1 VAAAFDYVIAG
12 AGSAGCVIAARL
24 SEDPGTRVLLLEAG
38 GRDRSPNIKLP
49 AAFSKQFRTKLD
61 WDFSTGPEPHLDGRE
76 LYVPRGKVL
85 GGSSSMDAMMYTR
98 GRPLDFDGWSEEG
111 ATGWSF
117 AEVRPYFERAEHDD
131 GTGSRFLG
139 KSGPLNVAPLPD
151 PRPLTERFLEAAQA
165 AGIPA
170 NPDVNSPEQDGV
182 SPTPVM
188 EKGGRRWSNADA
200 YLKPAMRRPNLTVK
214 TGVHVLG
221 VEVDGGRAVGLRV
234 RDRRGRDALVRA
246 GRETI
251 LSSGAIGTP
260 QLLLLSGIGPA
271 AHLRE
276 VGVEPRVDL
285 PGVGENLQ
293 DHPFFLVNFESM
305 SPESL
310 ADAEKPA
317 ALLRFLLRR
326 TGPLTSNVGEALAFV
341 RSRAGL
347 PAPDI
352 EVIFGPAY
360 YHDHGFDEYDGHAWA
375 MGGVLLT
382 PRSRGRL
389 RLCSADPLDKP
400 DLVGNHLA
408 EPEDVAALMEAFRL
422 IRKISQTEPLLSVR
436 GAELVPGGAVES
448 DEEVEAFLRREV
460 ELLYH
465 PVGTCR
471 MGSHDGAVV
480 DPQLRVRG
488 VDGLRVVDVSVM
500 PVITG
505 GHTRSVV
512 TMIGEKA
519 ADLIRAG

>member
-1 VAAAFDYVIAG
+1 MADGFDYVIAG
-12 AGSAGCVIAARL
+12 AGSAGCVLAARL
-24 SEDPGTRVLLLEAG
+24 SEDPGTRVLLVEAG

-61 WDFSTGPEPHLDGRE
+61 WDFSTGPEEHLGGRT

-98 GRPLDFDGWSEEG
+98 GRPLDFDGWSEAG
-111 ATGWSF
+111 ASGWSF
-117 AEVRPYFERAEHDD
+117 DEVRPYFERAEGED
-131 GTGSRFLG
+131 GTGSEFLG
-139 KSGPLNVAPLPD
+139 KDGPLNVGPLPE
-151 PRPLTERFLEAAQA
+151 PRALTERFVDAAQA
-165 AGIPA
+165 AGIPF

-182 SPTPVM
+182 SPTTVM
-188 EKGGRRWSNADA
+188 QKGGRRWSNADA

-214 TGVHVLG
+214 TGVQVLG
-221 VEVDGGRAVGLRV
+221 VELDGDRAAGLRV
-234 RDRRGRDALVRA
+234 RDRRGREALARA
-246 GRETI
+246 RRETI
-251 LSSGAIGTP
+251 LSSGAIGSP
-260 QLLLLSGIGPA
+260 QLLLLSGIGPEE
-271 AHLRE
+271 HLRE
-276 VGVEPRVDL
+276 TGIDPRVDL

-305 SPESL
+305 MAESL

-326 TGPLTSNVGEALAFV
+326 AGPLTSNIGEALAFV
-341 RSRAGL
+341 RSRPGL
-347 PAPDI
+347 PAPDLEI
-352 EVIFGPAY
+352 IFGPAY
-360 YHDHGFDEYDGHAWA
+360 YHDHGFDTYDGHAWA

-389 RLCSADPLDKP
+389 RLRSADPLDKP
-400 DLVGNHLA
+400 ELVGNHLS
-408 EPEDVAALMEAFRL
+408 EPEDVAALVVAFRL
-422 IRKISQTEPLLSVR
+422 IRKISQTEPLLSAR

-448 DEEVEAFLRREV
+448 DEDVEDFLRREI

-471 MGSHDGAVV
+471 MGSDAGAVV

-488 VDGLRVVDVSVM
+488 VEGLRVADASVM

-505 GHTRSVV
+505 GHTRAPV
-512 TMIGEKA
+512 TMIGERA